1 MARIAPS
8 IMIAL
13 AEPMPICPRLKVKE
27 YMNMAGKSE
36 EYPGPPAVIADTR
49 SKLLMAM
56 CARIMKALVVVLGSA
71 TVALAPSL
79 LAGLKARR
87 LRMAS

>member
-1 MARIAPS
+1 
-8 IMIAL
+8 AL
-13 AEPMPICPRLKVKE
+13 G
-27 YMNMAGKSE
+27 YAG
-36 EYPGPPAVIADTR
+36 
-49 SKLLMAM
+49 
-56 CARIMKALVVVLGSA
+56 ALVVVLGSA